1 MKVAIYA
8 RVSTKT
14 KGQDVENQLMV
25 LREYCQKLD
34 YTIYNIYTDQ
44 ESGSIPTRPAFN
56 QLFADAAKRKFDLL
70 LFWSLDRF
78 SREGTRKTI
87 FLLQQLDDYG
97 ILYKSYSEQYLDSS
111 GIFKDVII
119 SILATLAKQER
130 IRLSERVKLGLDKA
144 RIQGRVGGRPRITQD
159 KVDLIL
165 DLKSKGYSNRQVAR
179 ETGIHQKT
187 IGTYHKNSPLLMK
200 QT

>member
-25 LREYCQKLD
+25 LREYSLKMGYD
-34 YTIYNIYTDQ
+34 IYQEYTDQ
-44 ESGSIPTRPAFN
+44 ESGGSANRPAFN
-56 QLFADAAKRKFDLL
+56 QLFSDAAKRKFDLL

-119 SILATLAKQER
+119 SILATLAKQEQ
-130 IRLSERVKLGLDKA
+130 IRLSERVKAGLDKA
-144 RIQGRVGGRPRITQD
+144 KSKGRIGGRPKISME
-159 KVDLIL
+159 L
-165 DLKSKGYSNRQVAR
+165 VAR
-179 ETGIHQKT
+179 IQELNHKGLSMRKIGKELKIHH
-187 IGTYHKNSPLLMK
+187 GTVAQYMND
-200 QT
+200 

>member
-25 LREYCQKLD
+25 LREYSLKMGYD
-34 YTIYNIYTDQ
+34 IYQEYTDQ
-44 ESGSIPTRPAFN
+44 ESGGSTNRPAFN
-56 QLFADAAKRKFDLL
+56 QLFSDAAKRKFDIL

-119 SILATLAKQER
+119 SILATLAKQEQ
-130 IRLSERVKLGLDKA
+130 IRLSERVKAGLDKA
-144 RIQGRVGGRPRITQD
+144 KSKGRIGGRPKISMEIIARIHELNHQGLSMR
-159 KVDLIL
+159 KIGKE
-165 DLKSKGYSNRQVAR
+165 LKIHHGTVA
-179 ETGIHQKT
+179 Q
-187 IGTYHKNSPLLMK
+187 YMND
-200 QT
+200 

>member
-25 LREYCQKLD
+25 LREYSLKMGYD
-34 YTIYNIYTDQ
+34 IYQEYTDQ
-44 ESGSIPTRPAFN
+44 ESGGSANRPAFN
-56 QLFADAAKRKFDLL
+56 QLFSDAAKRKFDLL

-119 SILATLAKQER
+119 SILATLAKQEQ
-130 IRLSERVKLGLDKA
+130 IRLSERVKAGLDKA
-144 RIQGRVGGRPRITQD
+144 KSKGRIGGRPKIPQEIIARIQELNHQGLSMR
-159 KVDLIL
+159 KIGKE
-165 DLKSKGYSNRQVAR
+165 LKIHHGTVA
-179 ETGIHQKT
+179 Q
-187 IGTYHKNSPLLMK
+187 YVND
-200 QT
+200 

>member
-44 ESGSIPTRPAFN
+44 ESGSTSNRPAFN

-144 RIQGRVGGRPRITQD
+144 RIQGRVGGRPRIPQE

-165 DLKSKGYSNRQVAR
+165 DLKSKGYSNRKVAR
-179 ETGIHQKT
+179 EIGIHQKT
-187 IGTYHKNSPLLMK
+187 IGTYLQNSPTLK

>member
-1 MKVAIYA
+1 MNVAIYA

-14 KGQDVENQLMV
+14 KGQDVENQLRV
-25 LREYCQKLD
+25 LREYSIKMG
-34 YTIYNIYTDQ
+34 YTIYREYTDQ
-44 ESGSIPTRPAFN
+44 ESGGSANRPAFN
-56 QLFADAAKRKFDLL
+56 QLFSDAAKRKFDLL

-119 SILATLAKQER
+119 SILATLAKQEQ
-130 IRLSERVKLGLDKA
+130 IRLSERVKAGLDKA
-144 RIQGRVGGRPRITQD
+144 KSKGRIGGRPKISMEIIARIQELNHQGLSMR
-159 KVDLIL
+159 KIGKE
-165 DLKSKGYSNRQVAR
+165 LK
-179 ETGIHQKT
+179 IHH
-187 IGTYHKNSPLLMK
+187 GTVGQYMND
-200 QT
+200 

>member
-14 KGQDVENQLMV
+14 KGQDVENQLMA
-25 LREYCQKLD
+25 LREYSLKMGYD
-34 YTIYNIYTDQ
+34 IYQIYTDQ
-44 ESGSIPTRPAFN
+44 ESGGSSNRPAFN

-78 SREGTRKTI
+78 SREGTSKTI

-119 SILATLAKQER
+119 SILATLAKQEQ
-130 IRLSERVKLGLDKA
+130 IRLSERVKAGLDKA
-144 RIQGRVGGRPRITQD
+144 KSKGRIGGRPRIPQEVIDRIQELNLQGLSMRKIGKEMNIHHGT
-159 KVDLIL
+159 
-165 DLKSKGYSNRQVAR
+165 VAQYLN
-179 ETGIHQKT
+179 T
-187 IGTYHKNSPLLMK
+187 
-200 QT
+200 

>member
-14 KGQDVENQLMV
+14 KGQDVENQLRV
-25 LREYCQKLD
+25 LREYSLKMGYD
-34 YTIYNIYTDQ
+34 IYQEYTDQ
-44 ESGSIPTRPAFN
+44 ESGGSANRPAFN
-56 QLFADAAKRKFDLL
+56 QLFSDAAKRKFDLL

-119 SILATLAKQER
+119 SILATLAKQEQ
-130 IRLSERVKLGLDKA
+130 IRLSERVKAGLDKA
-144 RIQGRVGGRPRITQD
+144 KSKGRIGGRPKISME
-159 KVDLIL
+159 L
-165 DLKSKGYSNRQVAR
+165 VAR
-179 ETGIHQKT
+179 IQELNHQGLSMRKIGKELKIHH
-187 IGTYHKNSPLLMK
+187 GTVAQYLND
-200 QT
+200 

>member
-25 LREYCQKLD
+25 LRD
-34 YTIYNIYTDQ
+34 YSLKMGYDIYQIYTDQ
-44 ESGSIPTRPAFN
+44 ESGGSSNRPAFN
-56 QLFADAAKRKFDLL
+56 QLFSDAAKRKFDLL

-119 SILATLAKQER
+119 SILATLAKQEQ
-130 IRLSERVKLGLDKA
+130 IRLSERVKAGLDKA
-144 RIQGRVGGRPRITQD
+144 KSKGRIGGRPKISMEIIARIHELNHEGLSMR
-159 KVDLIL
+159 KIGKE
-165 DLKSKGYSNRQVAR
+165 LK
-179 ETGIHQKT
+179 IHHGTVGQYIAT
-187 IGTYHKNSPLLMK
+187 IR
-200 QT
+200 

>member
-44 ESGSIPTRPAFN
+44 ESGSASNRPAFN

-144 RIQGRVGGRPRITQD
+144 RIQGRVGGRPRIPQE

-165 DLKSKGYSNRQVAR
+165 DLKSKGYSNRKVAR
-179 ETGIHQKT
+179 EIGIHQKT
-187 IGTYHKNSPLLMK
+187 IGTYLQNSPTLK

>member
-14 KGQDVENQLMV
+14 KGQDAENQLMV
-25 LREYCQKLD
+25 LREYSLKMGYD
-34 YTIYNIYTDQ
+34 IYQIYTDQ
-44 ESGSIPTRPAFN
+44 ESGSSSNRPAFN

-119 SILATLAKQER
+119 SILATLAKQEQ
-130 IRLSERVKLGLDKA
+130 IRLSERVKAGLNKA
-144 RIQGRVGGRPRITQD
+144 KSKGRIGGRPRIPQEVIDRIQELNYQGLSMRKIGKEMNIHHGT
-159 KVDLIL
+159 
-165 DLKSKGYSNRQVAR
+165 VA
-179 ETGIHQKT
+179 Q
-187 IGTYHKNSPLLMK
+187 YLNN
-200 QT
+200 

>member
-8 RVSTKT
+8 RVSTKA
-14 KGQDVENQLMV
+14 KGQDVENQLIV
-25 LREYCQKLD
+25 LREYSLKMG
-34 YTIYNIYTDQ
+34 YTIFQVYTDQ
-44 ESGSIPTRPAFN
+44 ESGGTSNRPSFN
-56 QLFADAAKRKFDLL
+56 QLFADAAKRRFDLL

-119 SILATLAKQER
+119 SILATLAKQEQ
-130 IRLSERVKLGLDKA
+130 IRLSERVKAGLEKA
-144 RIQGRVGGRPRITQD
+144 KSQGRSGGRPRISQIQID
-159 KVDLIL
+159 RIQIL
-165 DLKSKGYSNRQVAR
+165 SHQGLSLRKIGKEMNIHHATVAQYVN
-179 ETGIHQKT
+179 G
-187 IGTYHKNSPLLMK
+187 
-200 QT
+200 

>member
-25 LREYCQKLD
+25 LREYSLKMGYD
-34 YTIYNIYTDQ
+34 IYQIYTDQ
-44 ESGSIPTRPAFN
+44 ESGSSSNRPAFN

-97 ILYKSYSEQYLDSS
+97 ILYKSFSEQYLDSS

-119 SILATLAKQER
+119 SILATLAKQEQ
-130 IRLSERVKLGLDKA
+130 IRLSERVKAGLDKA
-144 RIQGRVGGRPRITQD
+144 KSKGRIGGRPRIPQEVID
-159 KVDLIL
+159 KIQEL
-165 DLKSKGYSNRQVAR
+165 SNNGLSMRKIGKQMNIHHGTVAQYLN
-179 ETGIHQKT
+179 T
-187 IGTYHKNSPLLMK
+187 
-200 QT
+200 